1 MLTCH
6 ADILESGRTDN
17 NGLNLLITHPVYI
30 IVKMNE
36 MYILDVDKQRL
47 LMGPW
52 TNELTLK
59 LGGET
64 LRAVQLLQK

>member
-1 MLTCH
+1 MLSCR

-30 IVKMNE
+30 IVKMDQ
-36 MYILDVDKQRL
+36 MVISDVDKDRL

-59 LGGET
+59 LEGET
-64 LRAVQLLQK
+64 LLAV